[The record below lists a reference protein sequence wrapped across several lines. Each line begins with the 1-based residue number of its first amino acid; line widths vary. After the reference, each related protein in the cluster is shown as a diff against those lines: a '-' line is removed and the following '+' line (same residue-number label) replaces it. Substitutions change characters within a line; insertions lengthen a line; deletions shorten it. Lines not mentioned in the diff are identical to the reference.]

1 MRRSLASVALLAAIV
16 GCTGKTDA
24 PPEQPAEQLDAQ
36 AHKQAASAFLTEVN
50 ATYQQHVRDL
60 SEAEWA
66 ANTRIVEG
74 DDTLVEKQK
83 AVAKAMSDWLGSEA
97 VLGRALE
104 LMEHEDALDDLQK
117 RQLKVLIHEAAPNA
131 AAHAELVQKRIAAEA
146 EQTQKLY
153 GYTFKAMGQE
163 RTPNWID
170 EKLVTLGDAAKR
182 RQVWEASKE
191 VGPTLRPGLITLRE
205 LRNET
210 VRKAG
215 YDDFYSYQVSDYG
228 MSADEMDELL
238 FQLLQE
244 IWPLYR
250 ELHTW
255 ARYELFDRYGAQEG
269 MKEPPALIPAHWL
282 PNRWG
287 QSWSALVEVEGLDL
301 NGALA
306 EKTPEWI
313 VREGEAFYVS
323 LGFHPLPESFYEKSS
338 LYPVPEDADYKKNT
352 HASAWHI
359 DLDQDVRSLMS
370 VESNADWYGTV
381 NHELGHIYYYQ
392 AYSRPEVPM
401 LLRRGA
407 NRAFHEAVGTQ
418 MGMAASHRPFL
429 IERGLV
435 SADTEVDE
443 TKLLLQEALDL
454 VVFMPFSVGTMTRF
468 ERDLY
473 RGELPSEQWNQRWW
487 TLAGHYQGIAPPTPR
502 DEAFCDA
509 ATKTHIND
517 DAGQYYDYSLSTV
530 LLFQLHEHIATNIL
544 KQDPRATNYWGSTE
558 TGTFLKSVLE
568 PGGTRDWRELLKETT
583 GADMSAR
590 PMLRYFEPLMAW
602 LKKENEGRVYT
613 LPEKLERPPGF

>member
-1 MRRSLASVALLAAIV
+1 M
-16 GCTGKTDA
+16 
-24 PPEQPAEQLDAQ
+24 
-36 AHKQAASAFLTEVN
+36 
-50 ATYQQHVRDL
+50 
-60 SEAEWA
+60 
-66 ANTRIVEG
+66 
-74 DDTLVEKQK
+74 
-83 AVAKAMSDWLGSEA
+83 
-97 VLGRALE
+97 
-104 LMEHEDALDDLQK
+104 
-117 RQLKVLIHEAAPNA
+117 
-131 AAHAELVQKRIAAEA
+131 
-146 EQTQKLY
+146 
-153 GYTFKAMGQE
+153 
-163 RTPNWID
+163 
-170 EKLVTLGDAAKR
+170 
-182 RQVWEASKE
+182 
-191 VGPTLRPGLITLRE
+191 
-205 LRNET
+205 
-210 VRKAG
+210 
-215 YDDFYSYQVSDYG
+215 
-228 MSADEMDELL
+228 
-238 FQLLQE
+238 
-244 IWPLYR
+244 
-250 ELHTW
+250 
-255 ARYELFDRYGAQEG
+255 
-269 MKEPPALIPAHWL
+269 
-282 PNRWG
+282 
-287 QSWSALVEVEGLDL
+287 
-301 NGALA
+301 
-306 EKTPEWI
+306 
-313 VREGEAFYVS
+313 
-323 LGFHPLPESFYEKSS
+323 
-338 LYPVPEDADYKKNT
+338 PEDADYKKNT

-613 LPEKLERPPGF
+613 LPEKL